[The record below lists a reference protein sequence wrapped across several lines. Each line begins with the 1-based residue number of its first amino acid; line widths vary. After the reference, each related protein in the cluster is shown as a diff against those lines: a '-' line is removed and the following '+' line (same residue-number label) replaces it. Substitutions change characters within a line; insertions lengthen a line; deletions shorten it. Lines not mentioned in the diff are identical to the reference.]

1 MLKEVIE
8 ILFSR
13 YYVLNVEIKDFNVVI
28 DEKSFFLLPVK
39 NKKETCEKIMS
50 MSRSNDYTTGSLL
63 DFAYS
68 KEHYRLVAIDLSRQ
82 T

>member
-39 NKKETCEKIMS
+39 NKKETYEKIMS

-63 DFAYS
+63 DFAYF